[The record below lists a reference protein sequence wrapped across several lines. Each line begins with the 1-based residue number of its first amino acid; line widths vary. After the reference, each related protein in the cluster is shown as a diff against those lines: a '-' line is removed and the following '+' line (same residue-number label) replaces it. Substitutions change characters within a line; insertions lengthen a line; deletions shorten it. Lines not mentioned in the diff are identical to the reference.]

1 MSEKFTF
8 ETATQW
14 EDVQRLRPLW
24 EKWQNHP
31 NTDFEHYRLV
41 LSTRARNAA
50 PCALLAQADGAPVGL
65 LVGRTEPQ
73 DMAVKI
79 GYANIKLGRACVLR
93 IMTGGV
99 LGAWWDELATAAVE
113 HLIGTFQQRAFDA
126 IIFSNVRT
134 STAFYRALQAQAS
147 RSRPSVF
154 LAPEPHWIMQIP
166 PKNEELWLRLSSRH
180 RSQLRKARKKL
191 DEDEDIAGDVD
202 FRHFHD
208 GQDLEQFCQ
217 DVEAVASKT
226 YHQGLGVAFRNDEF
240 YNKRCRLF
248 ASRGQFRG
256 YVLYLNGVPRAFWM
270 GCMYGDIFH
279 SQDVGYDPQMREF
292 QLGSLLLVHVI
303 EELIKEKTCV
313 GLDFGLGD
321 AEYKQRFSDQSWYD
335 CDATFY
341 APTLKNRT
349 VVLLQRVADQLR
361 KEAQKSILA
370 ARIKRFWRDRAA
382 KQAASGKPEAAEKPE
397 KPENPAQPEKKN

>member
-31 NTDFEHYRLV
+31 NTDFEHYQLV
-41 LSTRARNAA
+41 LSTRARDAA
-50 PCALLAQADGAPVGL
+50 PYLVLAKADNAPVGL

-73 DMAVKI
+73 DMSVKV

-99 LGAWWDELATAAVE
+99 LGAWWDELAAAAVE
-113 HLIGTFQQRAFDA
+113 QLIASFQQGAFDA

-134 STAFYRALQAQAS
+134 STAFYRALQAQAG
-147 RSRPSVF
+147 RSGPSVF

-166 PKNEELWLRLSSRH
+166 PKNEELWQRLSSRH
-180 RSQLRKARKKL
+180 RSQLRKARRKL
-191 DEDEDIAGDVD
+191 DEDEEIAGDVD

-208 GQDLEQFCQ
+208 SEGIAHFCH
-217 DVEAVASKT
+217 DAEAVASKT
-226 YHQGLGVAFRNDEF
+226 YHQGLGIAFKNDEF
-240 YNKRCRLF
+240 YSKRCQLF

-270 GCMYGDIFH
+270 GCVYDNIFH
-279 SQDVGYDPQMREF
+279 SQDVGYDPQMKEF

-303 EELIKEKTCV
+303 EELIKEKNCQ

-335 CDATFY
+335 CDVTFY
-341 APTLKNRT
+341 APTLRNHA
-349 VVLLQRVADQLR
+349 VVLLQRVADQIR
-361 KEAQKSILA
+361 KEAQKSVIG
-370 ARIKRFWRDRAA
+370 ARIKRFWRDRAT
-382 KQAASGKPEAAEKPE
+382 KQAASEKPEAVEKPE
-397 KPENPAQPEKKN
+397 KPETKS

>member
-8 ETATQW
+8 ETAIQW
-14 EDVQRLRPLW
+14 GDVQRLRPLW

-31 NTDFEHYRLV
+31 NTDFEHYQLV
-41 LSTRARNAA
+41 LSTRARDAA
-50 PCALLAQADGAPVGL
+50 PYVVLAKVDDAPVGL

-73 DMAVKI
+73 EMSVKV
-79 GYANIKLGRACVLR
+79 GYANIKLGRARMLR

-99 LGAWWDELATAAVE
+99 LGAWWDELAAAAVE
-113 HLIGTFQQRAFDA
+113 QLIASFQQGAFDA

-134 STAFYRALQAQAS
+134 STAFYRALQAQAG
-147 RSRPSVF
+147 RSGPSVF

-166 PKNEELWLRLSSRH
+166 PKNEELWMRLSSRH

-202 FRHFHD
+202 YRHFHD
-208 GQDLEQFCQ
+208 GQNIEEFCK
-217 DVEAVASKT
+217 DAESVASKT
-226 YHQGLGVAFRNDEF
+226 YQHGLGIGFKNDEF

-248 ASRGQFRG
+248 ASKGQFRG

-270 GCMYGDIFH
+270 GCVYGDIFH
-279 SQDVGYDPQMREF
+279 SQDVGYDPQMKEF

-303 EELIKEKTCV
+303 EELIKEKNCQ

-335 CDATFY
+335 CDVTFY
-341 APTLKNRT
+341 APTLKNRA
-349 VVLLQRVADQLR
+349 VVFLQRLADDIR
-361 KEAQKSILA
+361 KEAQKSVIG

-382 KQAASGKPEAAEKPE
+382 KQAASEKPATPE
-397 KPENPAQPEKKN
+397 KPNQPEKKN

>member
-14 EDVQRLRPLW
+14 EDVQRWRPLW

-31 NTDFEHYRLV
+31 NTDFEHYQLV
-41 LSTRARNAA
+41 LSTRAANAT
-50 PCALLAQADGAPVGL
+50 PYVVLAQADGAPVGL

-73 DMAVKI
+73 EMAVKI
-79 GYANIKLGRACVLR
+79 GYANIKLGRARVLR

-99 LGAWWDELATAAVE
+99 LGTWWDELAAAAVE
-113 HLIGTFQQRAFDA
+113 HLIASFQQRAFDA

-134 STAFYRALQAQAS
+134 STAFYRALQAQAG
-147 RSRPSVF
+147 RSGPSVF

-180 RSQLRKARKKL
+180 RSQLRKARRKL
-191 DEDEDIAGDVD
+191 DEDEEIAGDVD

-208 GQDLEQFCQ
+208 GQNIEQFCQ
-217 DVEAVASKT
+217 DAEVVASKT
-226 YHQGLGVAFRNDEF
+226 YQHGLGIGFKNDGF
-240 YNKRCRLF
+240 YNKRCQLF
-248 ASRGQFRG
+248 ASKGRFRG

-270 GCMYGDIFH
+270 GCVYDNIFH
-279 SQDVGYDPQMREF
+279 SQDVGYDPQMKEF

-303 EELIKEKTCV
+303 EELIKEKNCM

-335 CDATFY
+335 CDVTFY
-341 APTLKNRT
+341 APALKNRA
-349 VVLLQRVADQLR
+349 VVLLQRAADQIR
-361 KEAQKSILA
+361 KEAQQSVIA

-382 KQAASGKPEAAEKPE
+382 KQAASEKPEAAEKPE
-397 KPENPAQPEKKN
+397 KKN